1 MVAPAVDTEGI
12 FGLAKLRAE
21 RAEVA
26 RASHVMG
33 LDVASDIG
41 LVFGG
46 VQTVRA
52 APTPI
57 GLVFH
62 DLGIYQS
69 LEILGG
75 INS

>member
-12 FGLAKLRAE
+12 FGGAKLRAD

-26 RASHVMG
+26 LASHVVG
-33 LDVASDIG
+33 LDVTANIG
-41 LVFGG
+41 LIFGG
-46 VQTVRA
+46 VHTVGA
-52 APTPI
+52 APTAI
-57 GLVFH
+57 DLVFH

-69 LEILGG
+69 LEILGE